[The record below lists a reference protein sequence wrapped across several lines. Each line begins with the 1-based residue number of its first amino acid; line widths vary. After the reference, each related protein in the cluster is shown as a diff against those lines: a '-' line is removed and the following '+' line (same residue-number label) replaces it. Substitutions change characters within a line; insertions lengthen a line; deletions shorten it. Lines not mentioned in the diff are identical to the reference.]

1 MLLMVPGPTN
11 VPPRIMEALLK
22 PIINHRGPEFHE
34 LYRSLL
40 ENLRYAFQTKN
51 DVFPI
56 TCSGTGGVEFAVG
69 NVVSRGDKV
78 IVPVSG
84 LFGERLREE
93 IVRFGGIPIEI
104 KSEWG
109 STCTVEDVKAVL
121 DVEKDVKAVAI
132 VYNETST
139 GVTLRDLPK
148 IGELTKK
155 HDILLIVDAVS
166 ALLGDYLP
174 VDEWNIDVCVAGSQ
188 KCFAC
193 PPGLAMVSV
202 SEKAYEAAEKNRF
215 RPFYHDLLMWREF
228 KQKLETPFTPVIPL
242 YYALDESLKM
252 LKEEGLEN
260 RIRRHKVC
268 SEAFYKAFEEM
279 GLSIVAQEKFR
290 SNTVIVPYLPAGID
304 DQKFRKILREKH
316 RVVVAGGTGKLRGKT
331 FRIGNMGMVSKPEVL
346 RTVKGIVKTLEELGY
361 NSKLK
366 SKELILKVEEI
377 LSQL

>member
-1 MLLMVPGPTN
+1 MVPGPTN

-34 LYRSLL
+34 LYRGLL